1 VRPARRDFLAP
12 NRFEMSIGALLVRL
26 LVGTA
31 RPDGPTYLE
40 ENDMPKYVLAY
51 HGGRRPESPAEQAKV
66 MDAWIAWFGT
76 LGDAVVD
83 GGNPTGAA
91 KTVSSD
97 GSITDGGG
105 ANPLNGYSLVTAT
118 DLNAAV
124 GLAKGCPILSAGGS
138 VEVAEAIDM

>member
-1 VRPARRDFLAP
+1 
-12 NRFEMSIGALLVRL
+12 
-26 LVGTA
+26 
-31 RPDGPTYLE
+31 
-40 ENDMPKYVLAY
+40 MPKYVLAY
-51 HGGRRPESPAEQAKV
+51 HGGRRPESPAEQTKV
-66 MDAWIAWFGT
+66 MDAWIAWFGA

-105 ANPLNGYSLVTAT
+105 PNRLNGYSLVTAA
-118 DLNAAV
+118 DLDAAA